1 MLEYC
6 RKQRIEYRTIPEIH
20 SPRVSF
26 SVFLYS
32 MLKILEPNLPIQS
45 SDINESIS
53 HLESIK
59 EKISSSNLNEDNPSL
74 NIARW
79 LQGIPLIYYPWG
91 LQSAAIRFKNSL
103 QENAKIHAIAE
114 DIIEACHNGIVSWER
129 PSEIRPI
136 LLQGVDDYI
145 KTKERWKILKEY
157 FKMNNIEYR
166 EVFSV
171 NGSILSKLISMI
183 YLLDYSAIYTAV
195 LSEIDPSPVHS
206 IDFVKERL

>member
-1 MLEYC
+1 M
-6 RKQRIEYRTIPEIH
+6 T
-20 SPRVSF
+20 
-26 SVFLYS
+26 
-32 MLKILEPNLPIQS
+32 LKILEPNLPIQS

-103 QENAKIHAIAE
+103 QENAKMHAITE

-136 LLQGVDDYI
+136 LLQGIDDYI
-145 KTKERWKILKEY
+145 KTKERWEILKEY

-171 NGSILSKLISMI
+171 SGSILSKLISLI
-183 YLLDYSAIYTAV
+183 YLLDYSSIYAAI
-195 LSEIDPSPVHS
+195 LSKINPSPIRS

>member
-1 MLEYC
+1 M
-6 RKQRIEYRTIPEIH
+6 
-20 SPRVSF
+20 
-26 SVFLYS
+26 
-32 MLKILEPNLPIQS
+32 
-45 SDINESIS
+45 
-53 HLESIK
+53 
-59 EKISSSNLNEDNPSL
+59 
-74 NIARW
+74 
-79 LQGIPLIYYPWG
+79 
-91 LQSAAIRFKNSL
+91 
-103 QENAKIHAIAE
+103 HAIAE

-183 YLLDYSAIYTAV
+183 YLLDYSAIYAAV